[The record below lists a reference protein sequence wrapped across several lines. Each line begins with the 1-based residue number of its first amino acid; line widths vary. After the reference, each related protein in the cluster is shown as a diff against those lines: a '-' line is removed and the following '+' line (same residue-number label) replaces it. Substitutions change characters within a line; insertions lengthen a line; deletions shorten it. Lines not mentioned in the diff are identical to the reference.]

1 MTACIT
7 TSKREPLSLNGVF
20 HNCATF
26 LCCAG
31 PSLASADQ
39 QRLYRRGILT
49 CAVNNAVSVL
59 RPNLWVIYDHPSR
72 FVEAAFRDPGILKFL
87 PKPHLQGNLRHRNE
101 SGVLVDSKLQ
111 AKDCPCVFGYEHN
124 NAFNEAVWLDEASI
138 NCGQVDSEHDVQ
150 GVSGGRSVMLA
161 ALKLLYVLG
170 VRTVFLL
177 GCDFNMSSTKT
188 NYAFDHTCSRSYI
201 RMNNRAYRLLSN
213 RLSRLKPYFD
223 EAGYQVFNC
232 TPGSQLDVFPFLSLE
247 DAIEMALADFP
258 TNLDATGMYLR
269 QHDSQSDS
277 TSMEPRS

>member
-59 RPNLWVIYDHPSR
+59 RPNLWVIYDHPNR
-72 FVEAAFRDPGILKFL
+72 FIEAAFRDPAILKFL
-87 PKPHLQGNLRHRNE
+87 PKPHLDGYLRTRNDT
-101 SGVLVDSKLQ
+101 GQLVDAHLQ
-111 AKDCPCVFGYEHN
+111 AKDCPAVFGYEHN
-124 NAFNEAVWLDEASI
+124 NAFNESIWLTEASI
-138 NCGQVDSEHDVQ
+138 NCGHVDSDEDVQ

-177 GCDFNMSSTKT
+177 GCDFNMSASKT
-188 NYAFDHTCSRSYI
+188 NYAFDHACSRSYI

-232 TPGSQLDVFPFLSLE
+232 TPGSQLDVFPILSLE
-247 DAIEMALADFP
+247 EATEMALADFP
-258 TNLDATGMYLR
+258 TSLDASGMYLR
-269 QHDSQSDS
+269 HRESKTDPLDAEIKS
-277 TSMEPRS
+277 